1 MTLLPASASKLLPI
15 SHEHQNGFTLIEVL
29 VAIVILSIGVL
40 GAVGM
45 QAAAMQSNKEVRY
58 QAIAG
63 TLARELA
70 EKMRGNHAV
79 GVKISAAENPY
90 LLNTTFTSASTV
102 SAPTPNCFTDACPTG
117 IQIAAWDIY
126 EWQLRLIDAL
136 PSPRVRICMDKDPFT
151 ATGEPKWACTDT
163 GDIAMLKLSWNRA
176 NAQGTTEFTSNAATP
191 PLIVLPLTAGSPE

>member
-1 MTLLPASASKLLPI
+1 MTLLLASEGKLLSI
-15 SHEHQNGFTLIEVL
+15 SPKNQSGFTLIEVL
-29 VAIVILSIGVL
+29 VAVVILSIGVL

-79 GVKISAAENPY
+79 GVKTSAAENPY
-90 LLNTTFTSASTV
+90 LLDATFASGDTV
-102 SAPTPNCFTDACPTG
+102 SAPATNCFTNACLTG
-117 IQIAAWDIY
+117 LQIAAWDIY

-136 PSPRVRICMDKDPFT
+136 PSPRVRICMDSEPFT
-151 ATGEPKWACTDT
+151 ATGAPKWACTDT

-176 NAQGTTEFTSNAATP
+176 NAQGATEFTSNAATP

>member
-1 MTLLPASASKLLPI
+1 MSLSLASTDRQLPV
-15 SHEHQNGFTLIEVL
+15 SHDHQDGFTLVEVL

-63 TLARELA
+63 ALARELA

-90 LLNTTFTSASTV
+90 LLNATFTSADTV

-117 IQIAAWDIY
+117 LQIAAWDIY
-126 EWQLRLIDAL
+126 EWQLRLINAL
-136 PSPRVRICMDKDPFT
+136 PSPRVRICMDKEPFT
-151 ATGEPKWACTDT
+151 TTGEPKWACTDT
-163 GDIAMLKLSWNRA
+163 GDVAILKLSWNRA
-176 NAQGTTEFTSNAATP
+176 NAQGTTEFTSNAATL
-191 PLIVLPLTAGSPE
+191 PLIVLPLTAGSSE

>member
-1 MTLLPASASKLLPI
+1 MSLSLASTDRQLPVR
-15 SHEHQNGFTLIEVL
+15 HDHQDGFTLVEVL

-63 TLARELA
+63 ALARELA

-90 LLNTTFTSASTV
+90 LLNATFTSADTV

-117 IQIAAWDIY
+117 LQIAAWDIY

-136 PSPRVRICMDKDPFT
+136 PSPRVRICMDKEPFT
-151 ATGEPKWACTDT
+151 TTGEPKWA
-163 GDIAMLKLSWNRA
+163 
-176 NAQGTTEFTSNAATP
+176 
-191 PLIVLPLTAGSPE
+191 